1 MKNNE
6 FTDLCSCDQS
16 LSLIEQINRVSRKIV
31 TVPEFQTVYE
41 YKMFLNEL
49 LKELK

>member
-1 MKNNE
+1 MSNKEEPCN
-6 FTDLCSCDQS
+6 CYQS
-16 LSLIEQINRVSRKIV
+16 LSLIEQIEKVSRKIV
-31 TVPEFQTVYE
+31 TAPEFQTVYE